1 VDFDRD
7 SAVSAWCPTTSRMCI
22 MLSVCAR
29 SRLVYDPIA
38 NPPIE
43 SRMPIADEA
52 RKGKDDMRV
61 STIMD

>member
-1 VDFDRD
+1 
-7 SAVSAWCPTTSRMCI
+7 MCI